1 MNRRALIATVGVT
14 LVAVPLAAI
23 GQASGA
29 TSLRLQAD
37 PHGKIRYNKKTL
49 TAKSGTV
56 TIVMSNPKGSGV
68 QHGIGV
74 QGNGVDK
81 DGKIVAPGKTLTLTL
96 KLKPGRYTFYCNF
109 DGHKGLGMKGT
120 LTVK

>member
-1 MNRRALIATVGVT
+1 MNRRALIATLGVAV
-14 LVAVPLAAI
+14 VAVPLAAI
-23 GQASGA
+23 GQANGA

-81 DGKIVAPGKTLTLTL
+81 DGKIVAPGKTSTLTL

>member
-1 MNRRALIATVGVT
+1 MHRRALIAAVGVT

-56 TIVMSNPKGSGV
+56 TIAMSNPKSSGL
-68 QHGIGV
+68 QHGIAV
-74 QGNGVDK
+74 QGNGIDK
-81 DGKIVAPGKTLTLTL
+81 DGKIVAPGKMSTLTLR
-96 KLKPGRYTFYCNF
+96 LKPGRYAFYCNF

-120 LTVK
+120 LIVK